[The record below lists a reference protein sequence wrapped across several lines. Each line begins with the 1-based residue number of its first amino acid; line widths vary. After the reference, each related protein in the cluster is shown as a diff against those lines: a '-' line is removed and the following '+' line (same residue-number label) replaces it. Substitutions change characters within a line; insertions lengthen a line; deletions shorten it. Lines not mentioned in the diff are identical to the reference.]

1 MPRILRFVLSLAGL
15 VVVWALVVALV
26 HPQKLPSPWEV
37 FAFIGGDL
45 VHGDMLYNI
54 AMTLWRS
61 VAAFFIALVFG
72 CWLGLWLGRSRRE
85 DAALM
90 PWVLFFQNSP
100 LIVVAALFFIWFG
113 LNEAAAVAAAAVG
126 KFPNNTIILRDG
138 VRTFDPALDEIATIY
153 RFSFLSRLRHVV
165 WPQAVPFVVVAAR
178 SGIGIVWKIVIVVEL
193 FGMSSGVGFKI
204 SSYFQFADT
213 VAILGYSV
221 AFTILMLAIELF
233 ILQPLDDYAR
243 RWRPAAP

>member
-1 MPRILRFVLSLAGL
+1 MPRIFRFVLSLAGL
-15 VVVWALVVALV
+15 ILVWALAVALV
-26 HPQKLPSPWEV
+26 HPQKLPSPWQV
-37 FAFIGGDL
+37 FAFIGDDL

-54 AMTLWRS
+54 MMTLWRS
-61 VAAFFIALVFG
+61 IAAFFIAMVFG

-85 DAALM
+85 DGALM
-90 PWVLFFQNSP
+90 PWVLFLQNTP
-100 LIVVAALFFIWFG
+100 LIVIAALFFIWLG
-113 LNEAAAVAAAAVG
+113 LNETAAIAAAAIG
-126 KFPNNTIILRDG
+126 KFPNNTIIVREG
-138 VRTFDPALDEIATIY
+138 VRGFDPALDEIAIIY
-153 RFSFLSRLRHVV
+153 RLSFLSRFRNVL

-178 SGIGIVWKIVIVVEL
+178 SGIGVVWKIVIVVEL

-221 AFTILMLAIELF
+221 AFTFLMLAVELF

-243 RWRPAAP
+243 RWRSATS